1 MTSSGPPAYDIATSS
16 NPRAQL
22 HGHELASFVLDGPF
36 VCSAPSPTGSS
47 VPLYEI
53 TKTDP
58 SKVNGNSETY
68 EVRKLRYR
76 LTSTDG
82 EGDLKSRVPTDPIY
96 YFRTASLP
104 WLGDEA
110 TIFSAR
116 DDGTLGGYKAAVCHK
131 SPSAGVGVR
140 QALGRYLVPGQWTV
154 ADHFVI
160 TTPHVK
166 LLGKTH
172 EVNWADEKGKL
183 LAVES
188 KSDADGS
195 FRSGGLPVLDLKVS
209 LGDRA
214 RDFLVVCW
222 IARIWKD
229 VLKLHDEFVRQ

>member
-1 MTSSGPPAYDIATSS
+1 MTSSGPPAYDTATSS
-16 NPRAQL
+16 NPGAQL
-22 HGHELASFVLDGPF
+22 HGSELASYILDGPF
-36 VCSAPSPTGSS
+36 RLLRPIIHRILRPA
-47 VPLYEI
+47 
-53 TKTDP
+53 
-58 SKVNGNSETY
+58 
-68 EVRKLRYR
+68 VRNHQDE
-76 LTSTDG
+76 SIQ
-82 EGDLKSRVPTDPIY
+82 DPIY

-110 TIFSAR
+110 TIFLANG
-116 DDGTLGGYKAAVCHK
+116 DGALGGYKAAICHK
-131 SPSAGVGVR
+131 SSSAGVGVR

-160 TTPHVK
+160 TTPHGK
-166 LLGKTH
+166 LFGKTH
-172 EVNWADEKGKL
+172 EVNWADEKGGKL
-183 LAVES
+183 IAVET

-222 IARIWKD
+222 VARIWKD